1 MNGDRL
7 GDAMSREV
15 VKSWSESEPAVT
27 QRIRIGD
34 LLVRAG
40 AISSTQLNAALSE
53 QRRWGGRLGGIL
65 VKMQFVSE
73 SLLVRAL
80 SKQLGI
86 DIADAKHLDVPRSI
100 VRRLDAEQ
108 LRAAAACPVKVD
120 RDSRTLFVAMAD
132 PTDLRTVDEI
142 RFRTSH
148 RVVPQRAGEE
158 EIGRAIDRLFGK
170 DAYPQVEL
178 SSDVE
183 TGGAYRSGDVE
194 PFDSGSLT
202 ASPLATGTVDMAG
215 GTGPI
220 DPASLP
226 ASAPG
231 DLELREHQIRH
242 ERALRVM
249 VDLLIEKGV
258 FSREE
263 YLALLAQHG

>member
-1 MNGDRL
+1 M
-7 GDAMSREV
+7 
-15 VKSWSESEPAVT
+15 T

-40 AISSTQLNAALSE
+40 AISSTQLSAALAE

-65 VKMQFVSE
+65 VKMHFVSE

-86 DIADAKHLDVPRSI
+86 DVANPKQLDVPRSV
-100 VRRLDAEQ
+100 VRRLDADQ
-108 LRAAAACPVKVD
+108 LREAGACPVTVD
-120 RDSRTLFVAMAD
+120 RESRTLYLAMAD
-132 PTDLRTVDEI
+132 PTDLRTMDEI

-148 RVVPQRAGEE
+148 RVVPQLAGEE

-170 DAYPQVEL
+170 EAYPQVEL
-178 SSDVE
+178 GSEVE
-183 TGGAYRSGDVE
+183 PGAARGSGDVA
-194 PFDSGSLT
+194 PFDSGSFT
-202 ASPLATGTVDMAG
+202 ASPLATGSVD
-215 GTGPI
+215 TGADTAPV
-220 DPASLP
+220 DTASRVP
-226 ASAPG
+226 SAPG
-231 DLELREHQIRH
+231 DLELRAHQIQH

-249 VDLLIEKGV
+249 IDLLIEKGV